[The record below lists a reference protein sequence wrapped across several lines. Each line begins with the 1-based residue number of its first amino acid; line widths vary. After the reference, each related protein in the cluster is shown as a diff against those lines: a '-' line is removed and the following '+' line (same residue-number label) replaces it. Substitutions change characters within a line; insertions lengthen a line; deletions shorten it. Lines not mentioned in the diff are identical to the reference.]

1 MMMPRKKRRLLLILS
16 IIVILIIL
24 AIAYIVVY
32 QKTDMLKTNDVLFN
46 KYATQI
52 FQNMEPT
59 FNQDNML
66 EMLDV
71 LEKNKLSTETTFK
84 VNYKEDNDESNTIN
98 KVEMSINGQE
108 EKNENYNYKNVK
120 IKDSDNDLM
129 GFECINEQ
137 DVKAVRLDKIKQ
149 FLSTEK
155 DDNGISELNDLVNLK
170 IEGTFGISDE
180 QVKKISEKYLNIIK
194 NNISNATY
202 SKKKGVTLE
211 IDGKRYDTNSYSM
224 TITKEKFNDVYIKVL
239 EEIKKDDDILSW
251 LDNIDKK
258 INEYYQVIKRD
269 ETSNKKDEFVE
280 KVENEIQDIQ
290 NSNIGN
296 DERTITVYEN
306 QKRAISISIDTE
318 EEKSGI
324 DVINTSKTNY
334 INILKDEKNKDD
346 DQKNS
351 IDFKIERN
359 KDTNNNSI
367 KVDYTKTTDG
377 KEIKN
382 NFTIDEK
389 MENSKVTSN
398 VTWNRK
404 YEKNSLNVSL
414 VSNIDIVNDFENKIE
429 LKDNKDNILF
439 DKLNDEQKENVKNSM
454 NNNWNNQSEQLKTV
468 ITYEQIQTILRNMK
482 IIKNEAENISSEGTT
497 TEAEK
502 TRFNSG
508 LELFAGEKI
517 SEERI
522 EDLINT
528 AKNNLEDIKITKY
541 DEESNSEKKD
551 PLEYKLVIKKDAKNE
566 ELANKF
572 ITYIKEKGNGTYT
585 VTMEYDQESGLINNI
600 YIKLEK

>member
-84 VNYKEDNDESNTIN
+84 ANYKEDNDESNTIN
-98 KVEMSINGQE
+98 KLEMNINGQE
-108 EKNENYNYKNVK
+108 EKSENYNYKNVK

-137 DVKAVRLDKIKQ
+137 DIKAVRLDKIKQ

-180 QVKKISEKYLNIIK
+180 QVKKISEKYLNVIK

-280 KVENEIQDIQ
+280 KIENEIQDIQ

-454 NNNWNNQSEQLKTV
+454 NNNWNNQTEQLKTV